1 MANYH
6 VNYLTGSDITGDGST
21 STPWQT
27 ISHALTTSSATTG
40 DVIKVVGSTT
50 TDLDTGATVSTN
62 DRTNQLT
69 TSTDLTSSL
78 AVGDIIIISPN
89 ITDGTEFN
97 GWMHT
102 EVEAITAT
110 TLTTRGYHVYP
121 NQTTLSMTITKVN
134 DPVLGNTQETI
145 NTPDVYA
152 GAIIEC
158 GYDAT
163 FTSVIGHTY
172 WVNNAVGVGSRSG
185 TKFSISSVGSIGEW
199 DNGMPLFRN
208 IAFARFEYGIQ
219 MQFGRIAYANNI
231 ILLNASAKAGG
242 QQFYM
247 GPGTDTNTLIYL
259 NDCDGAVLDKNYYEY
274 GLFGDNAVGNGAP
287 LHVFANQNRDRQI
300 EDNGGTIE
308 NVTGYFIKGRVF
320 GMATLFN
327 RSVNLYITGDL
338 VMMGL
343 DDQNYTADFYRAPA
357 AMTGSGQLVL
367 SSLKIV
373 RNGLTAEQTPFNF
386 IATNDEGL
394 IATNSYVKL
403 PAGASVKDYYLIA
416 TGNSPQMNSNNI
428 VTFEDVDGLWS
439 SQGCGVFYKQNTTG
453 QETGTS
459 CLEVYKAPGE
469 SYSGTA
475 FGGYVASF
483 PTNNGGLRLSGITFR
498 YKKISGNAT
507 GFRVVSNVSGRYGND
522 VGAVNFTNTAY
533 ADSTVTL
540 GTSTMSKYINS
551 LPSNVQLP
559 FALQANSD
567 NNDTCEVLIDS
578 ITPIYS

>member
-6 VNYLTGSDITGDGST
+6 VNYNTGSDVTGDGST
-21 STPWQT
+21 STPWAT
-27 ISHALTTSSATTG
+27 IAHALTTSSATTG
-40 DVIKVVGSTT
+40 DVVKVVGSTT

-78 AVGDIIIISPN
+78 SVGDIIIISPN

-110 TLTTRGYHVYP
+110 TLTTRGYHAYP
-121 NQTTLSMTITKVN
+121 NQTGLSMTITKVN

-145 NTPDVYA
+145 LTPDAYA
-152 GAIIEC
+152 GAVVEC

-172 WVNNAVGVGSRSG
+172 WVNNTVGVGSRSG
-185 TKFSISSVGSIGEW
+185 NKFSIPSVGSIGEW
-199 DNGMPLFRN
+199 DGGMPLFRN

-247 GPGTDTNTLIYL
+247 GPSTDTNTLIYI
-259 NDCDGAVLDKNYYEY
+259 NDCDGAVLDKNYYNY
-274 GLFGDNAVGNGAP
+274 ATYGDNAIGNSAP
-287 LHVFANQNRDRQI
+287 LHIFANQNRDRQI
-300 EDNGGTIE
+300 EDNGGRIQ
-308 NVTGYFIKGRVF
+308 NVTGYFIKGRLF
-320 GMATLFN
+320 GMASLFN

-343 DDQNYTADFYRAPA
+343 DDQNYTADYYRAPA
-357 AMTGSGQLVL
+357 AMTGSGQMILN
-367 SSLKIV
+367 SLKIV
-373 RNGLTAEQTPFNF
+373 RNGLTTEQTPFNF
-386 IATNDEGL
+386 ILVNDEGA
-394 IATNSYVKL
+394 IPTNSYVKL
-403 PAGASVKDYYLIA
+403 PSGESIKDYYLIA
-416 TGNSPQMNSNNI
+416 QGNSPQMNSNNL

-439 SQGCGVFYKQNTTG
+439 SQGSGIFYKQNTVD
-453 QETGTS
+453 QETGNS
-459 CLEVYKAPGE
+459 CLELYKAPGE
-469 SYSGTA
+469 SYAGTT
-475 FGGYVASF
+475 FGGYVCSF

-498 YKKISGNAT
+498 YKKVSGNAT
-507 GFRVVSNVSGRYGND
+507 GFRVQSMMAGTYSFDIGN
-522 VGAVNFTNTAY
+522 VNFTNTSY
-533 ADSTVTL
+533 ADSTVSL
-540 GTSTMSKYINS
+540 STNQLSNFINS
-551 LPSNVQLP
+551 LPSNVQIP
-559 FALQANSD
+559 FSLSANNDS
-567 NNDTCEVLIDS
+567 NDTCEVLIDS

>member
-40 DVIKVVGSTT
+40 DVVKVVGSTT

-89 ITDGTEFN
+89 ITDGAEFN

-134 DPVLGNTQETI
+134 DVIDNSIQENITA
-145 NTPDVYA
+145 NFT
-152 GAIIEC
+152 GAIVEC

-172 WVNNAVGVGSRSG
+172 WVNSAVGVGGRSG
-185 TKFSISSVGSIGEW
+185 RKFDINVSGTSIGDW
-199 DNGMPLFRN
+199 DSQSALFKN
-208 IAFARFEYGIQ
+208 IAFCKYEYGIAV
-219 MQFGRIAYANNI
+219 QFGRYAYANNV
-231 ILLNASAKAGG
+231 ILLNAIANAGG
-242 QQFYM
+242 QGFYA
-247 GPGTDTNTLIYL
+247 GPATDTNTLIYL
-259 NDCDGAVLDKNYYEY
+259 NDCDRAVLDKNYYHY
-274 GLFGDNAVGNGAP
+274 GLSGDNAVGNSAP

-308 NVTGYFIKGRVF
+308 NVTGYFIKGRTF
-320 GMATLFN
+320 GMASLFN
-327 RSVNLYITGDL
+327 RSYNLYITGDL

-357 AMTGSGQLVL
+357 AMTGSGQLIL
-367 SSLKIV
+367 SSIKIV

-386 IATNDEGL
+386 IITNDEGL

-403 PAGASVKDYYLIA
+403 PAGASVKDYYLI
-416 TGNSPQMNSNNI
+416 TGTNSPQMNSNNI

-459 CLEVYKAPGE
+459 CLEVYKAPGQ
-469 SYSGTA
+469 SYSGTTY
-475 FGGYVASF
+475 GGYVASF

-507 GFRVVSNVSGRYGND
+507 GFRVISNIGGRYSDN
-522 VGAVNFTNTAY
+522 VGSVNFTNTAY
-533 ADSTVTL
+533 ADSTVTF
-540 GTSTMSKYINS
+540 GAVNMTRYINS
-551 LPSNVQLP
+551 LPANVQIP
-559 FALQANSD
+559 FALQASSA

>member
-89 ITDGTEFN
+89 ITDGAEFN

-134 DPVLGNTQETI
+134 DVIDNSIQENITGNFT
-145 NTPDVYA
+145 
-152 GAIIEC
+152 GAIVEC

-172 WVNNAVGVGSRSG
+172 WVNSAVGVGGRSG
-185 TKFSISSVGSIGEW
+185 RKFDINVSGASFGAW
-199 DNGMPLFRN
+199 DSQSALFKN
-208 IAFARFEYGIQ
+208 IAFCKYEYGIAV
-219 MQFGRIAYANNI
+219 QFGRYAYANNI
-231 ILLNASAKAGG
+231 ILLNASANAGG
-242 QQFYM
+242 QGFYAA
-247 GPGTDTNTLIYL
+247 PATDTNTLIYL
-259 NDCDGAVLDKNYYEY
+259 NDCDRALLDKNYYQY
-274 GLFGDNAVGNGAP
+274 GLSGDNAVGNSAP
-287 LHVFANQNRDRQI
+287 LHVFANQNRDRQL

-308 NVTGYFIKGRVF
+308 NVTGYFIKGRTF
-320 GMATLFN
+320 GMASLFN
-327 RSVNLYITGDL
+327 RSYNLYITGDL

-357 AMTGSGQLVL
+357 AMTGSGQLIL
-367 SSLKIV
+367 SSIKIV

-403 PAGASVKDYYLIA
+403 PAGASVKDYYFIM
-416 TGNSPQMNSNNI
+416 GNNSPTMNSNNI

-439 SQGCGVFYKQNTTG
+439 SQGAGIFYKQNTTG

-469 SYSGTA
+469 TYAGTTY
-475 FGGYVASF
+475 GGYVASF
-483 PTNNGGLRLSGITFR
+483 PPINGGLRLSGITFR

-507 GFRVVSNVSGRYGND
+507 GFRVTSNLAGKYDEN
-522 VGAVNFTNTAY
+522 VGSVNFTSTAY
-533 ADSTVTL
+533 ADATL
-540 GTSTMSKYINS
+540 TFGAVNMTRYINS
-551 LPSNVQLP
+551 LPANVQIP
-559 FALQANSD
+559 FALQANND